1 MSCTL
6 QGECWTWLAIGC
18 GSYQVVMAS
27 QSPPPACPDL
37 QQVFTPQPARQGG
50 EGGGQVLFLCR
61 VMMRTPVW
69 WSGPWPGLERNPV
82 GDTLGTS
89 RTERTLLGTLIPI
102 YGTTLTIWASYR

>member
-1 MSCTL
+1 M
-6 QGECWTWLAIGC
+6 AIGC

-50 EGGGQVLFLCR
+50 EGGWPSIVLMPGNDANTSLVVRAMAR
-61 VMMRTPVW
+61 V
-69 WSGPWPGLERNPV
+69 ERNPV

-89 RTERTLLGTLIPI
+89 RTERTLLGTLTPI